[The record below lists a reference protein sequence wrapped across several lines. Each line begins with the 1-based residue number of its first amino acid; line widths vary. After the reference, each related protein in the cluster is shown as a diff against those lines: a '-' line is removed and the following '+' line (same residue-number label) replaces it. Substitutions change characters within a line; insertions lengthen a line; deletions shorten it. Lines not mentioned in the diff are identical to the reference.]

1 MKMFNSLKLK
11 LLFSFFIINVIILS
25 IYGTFI
31 YNTAKKGVLNTTDTE
46 LKMISIDVIPDFQ
59 RGDSED
65 AKYVADELISEFS
78 IEPLFVKIIHY
89 GKNSKKIEHETLSS
103 KEHEWLFDVPLNEIG
118 HLGSIYYF
126 NKKDF
131 RVSSMMIFDKP
142 DTKVFIQLALQKNM
156 DSLYLKQLFLGLII
170 ATPILLIVFLII
182 AGILINRT
190 LLPVKGVISS
200 VKSISANNLS
210 NRVSTKE
217 IPSEIKDLVATFNQL
232 LNNLEV
238 SFNKITDFSNN
249 ASHELKTPLTVIRGE
264 IEVALKQDREPSEY
278 KEILEDILQE
288 SISIQKMIE
297 QLFFL
302 AKKDITEIINEFD
315 ELYLDEVLTDTIFQ
329 LEKLAPSKDI
339 HIEIK
344 KIIPITIQANETLL
358 KIAINNIIRNA
369 ILYSKNDSFVN
380 ISLDENSKEYLLI
393 VEDNGQG
400 IAKEDLEYIFERF
413 YRADKTRSRKDGG
426 IGLGLSIVK
435 MILDIHH
442 YDIEIKTILN
452 VGTTVIVK
460 IPKLNKATKCSSKII
475 RNSYFCML

>member
-1 MKMFNSLKLK
+1 MFNSLKLK